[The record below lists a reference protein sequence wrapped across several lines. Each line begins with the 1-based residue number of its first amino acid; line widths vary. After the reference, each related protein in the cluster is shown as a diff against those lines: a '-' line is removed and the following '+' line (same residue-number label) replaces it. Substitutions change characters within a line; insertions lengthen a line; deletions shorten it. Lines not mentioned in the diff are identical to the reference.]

1 MGIGTGIVLSVV
13 TCDVVI
19 GTASANADA
28 RAGGDGRGPSAP
40 AGRRSGPSPDRTV
53 RTCARR
59 SRQCGEN
66 APHSPGSVKA
76 NAVVT

>member
-1 MGIGTGIVLSVV
+1 VGIGTGIVLSAV

-19 GTASANADA
+19 GTASAIADA

-40 AGRRSGPSPDRTV
+40 TGRRSGPPPDPTV
-53 RTCARR
+53 RSCARR
-59 SRQCGEN
+59 SRQCAEN
-66 APHSPGSVKA
+66 APHSPGPVKA